1 MKFKGKA
8 HKYGDNIN
16 TDEIIPARY
25 LTTTDPQQLA
35 KHCLEDLDKKF
46 IKKVSKGDILV
57 VGKNFGCG
65 SSREHA
71 PLSIRYA
78 GISVVIAESF
88 ARIFFRNAINTGLP
102 IIECKEASFY
112 IEDGNLLTVD
122 INKGIIEN
130 LTKKERYKF
139 KAFPKF
145 LQEIISSG
153 GLMEKLKK
161 ER

>member
-1 MKFKGKA
+1 MRFKGKT
-8 HKYGDNIN
+8 HKYGKNIN
-16 TDEIIPARY
+16 TDDIIPARY
-25 LTTTDPQQLA
+25 LSTSDPQQLA
-35 KHCLEDLDKKF
+35 KHCLEDLDKNF
-46 IKKVSKGDILV
+46 IKKISRGDILV
-57 VGKNFGCG
+57 AGKNFGCG

-88 ARIFFRNAINTGLP
+88 ARIFFRNAINIGLP
-102 IIECKEASFY
+102 IIECKEASNH
-112 IEDGNLLTVD
+112 IESVNLLTID
-122 INKGIIEN
+122 INKGIIAN
-130 LTKKERYKF
+130 LTKKERYRF
-139 KAFPKF
+139 KSFPKF